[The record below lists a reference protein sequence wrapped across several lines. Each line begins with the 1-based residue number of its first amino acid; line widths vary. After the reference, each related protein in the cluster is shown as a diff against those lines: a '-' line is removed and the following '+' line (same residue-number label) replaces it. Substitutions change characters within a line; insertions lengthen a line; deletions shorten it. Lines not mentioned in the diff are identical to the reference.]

1 MKPLHAVVVGGGP
14 SGLYFAYLLKK
25 SSPASRVAV
34 IEQNAPDATFGFG
47 VVLAD
52 RGLERLEQA
61 DAESYRQFIRRMH
74 RNKNQLIHH
83 GDDAILVDSTGY
95 GGAISRLSLLT
106 VLKGLCEQVGVEL
119 HFSTRVQI
127 LPEADLVIGADGVN
141 SMLRTADGSDFGLR
155 AEKLT
160 NWFAWYGTRARFDT
174 PALNFRRYGGGHF
187 VAHYYPYSDDM
198 GTFVAEC
205 DARTWS
211 RLGLGAMAD
220 DERRR
225 LVEEIFADA
234 LQGQPLISNKSIWR
248 NFVAAGTERWYL
260 GNRVLLGDAL
270 NSAHFS
276 IGSGTRIAMEDSIA
290 LWEAVAASDTLP
302 QALERFERERRPAK
316 QKLLK
321 AARASYLWYEGFADK
336 MEALAPMDFVYDF
349 MTRTGRMDDAR
360 LREQHPQFMARYES
374 CSTLPSK
381 S

>member
-1 MKPLHAVVVGGGP
+1 MKPLHASVVGAGP
-14 SGLYFAYLLKK
+14 AGLYLAYLLKK
-25 SSPASRVAV
+25 SSPASRLQV
-34 IEQNAPDATFGFG
+34 IEQNAADATFGFG

-61 DAESYRQFIRRMH
+61 DAQSYREFTRRMH

-83 GDDAILVDSTGY
+83 RDEAILVDSTGY
-95 GGAISRLSLLT
+95 GGAISRLALLT
-106 VLKGLCEQVGVEL
+106 ILRQLCEQVGVEL
-119 HFSTRVQI
+119 QFSTRLQSI
-127 LPEADLVIGADGVN
+127 PEADLVIGADGVN
-141 SMLRTADGSDFGLR
+141 SVVRTAQGSDFGLR

-174 PALNFRRYGGGHF
+174 PALNFRRYAGGHF
-187 VAHYYPYSDDM
+187 VAHYYPYSDEM

-205 DARTWS
+205 DASTWS
-211 RLGLGAMAD
+211 RLGLGAMTD
-220 DERRR
+220 DERQH
-225 LVEEIFADA
+225 LMEQIFAEA

-248 NFVAAGTERWYL
+248 NFVAVNAERWHS

-290 LWEAVAASDTLP
+290 LWEALNASDTVP
-302 QALERFERERRPAK
+302 RALEGFERERRPAK

-321 AARASYLWYEGFADK
+321 AARASYLWYEGFAGK
-336 MEALAPMDFVYDF
+336 MEAMAPMDFVYDF

-360 LREQHPQFMARYES
+360 LRRQHPQFMRRHES
-374 CSTLPSK
+374 CLTSPSK

>member
-1 MKPLHAVVVGGGP
+1 MKPLHATVVGGGP

-25 SSPASRVAV
+25 SSPASRVEV

-52 RGLERLEQA
+52 RGLERLEHA
-61 DAESYRQFIRRMH
+61 DAESYRQLIRRMH
-74 RNKNQLIHH
+74 RNKNQIIYHR
-83 GDDAILVDSTGY
+83 GEAILVDSTGY
-95 GGAISRLSLLT
+95 GGAISRLALLT
-106 VLKGLCEQVGVEL
+106 VLKGVCEQVGVEL
-119 HFSTRVQI
+119 RFSTRVQSI
-127 LPEADLVIGADGVN
+127 PDADLVVGADGVN
-141 SMLRTADGSDFGLR
+141 SAVRTAEGSDFGLR
-155 AEKLT
+155 VEKLT

-174 PALNFRRYGGGHF
+174 PALNFREHRGGHF
-187 VAHYYPYSDDM
+187 VAHYYPYSDEM

-211 RLGLGAMAD
+211 RLGLGAMTD
-220 DERRR
+220 DERQR
-225 LVEEIFADA
+225 LMEEIFADA

-248 NFVAAGTERWYL
+248 NFVAASTERWHS

-290 LWEAVAASDTLP
+290 LWEALAASATVP
-302 QALERFERERRPAK
+302 QALERFEHERRPAK

-321 AARASYLWYEGFADK
+321 AARASYLWYERFAEK
-336 MEALAPMDFVYDF
+336 MDALAPLDFTYDF

-360 LREQHPQFMARYES
+360 LRRQHPQFMKRYES

>member
-1 MKPLHAVVVGGGP
+1 MKPLHAAVVGGGP
-14 SGLYFAYLLKK
+14 AGLYFAYLLKK
-25 SSPASRVAV
+25 SSPASRVTV
-34 IEQNAPDATFGFG
+34 VEQNAPDATFGFG

-61 DAESYRQFIRRMH
+61 DAESYRGFIGRMH
-74 RNKNQLIHH
+74 RNKNQLVYH
-83 GDDAILVDSTGY
+83 GDDAIMVDSTGY

-106 VLKGLCEQVGVEL
+106 MLRGLCDDAGVEL
-119 HFSTRVQI
+119 HFATRMQRI
-127 LPEADLVIGADGVN
+127 PDADLVVGADGVN
-141 SMLRTADGSDFGLR
+141 SVVRTAEGSDFGLR

-174 PALNFRRYGGGHF
+174 PALNFRKHQGGHF

-205 DARTWS
+205 DARSWS

-220 DERRR
+220 AERQR
-225 LVEEIFADA
+225 LMETIFADA
-234 LQGQPLISNKSIWR
+234 LKGERLISNKSIWR
-248 NFVAAGTERWYL
+248 NFVAAGTERWYS

-290 LWEAVAASDTLP
+290 LWEALEASEAVP
-302 QALERFERERRPAK
+302 QALERFERERRPTK

-321 AARASYLWYEGFADK
+321 AARASYLWYEAFADK
-336 MEALAPMDFVYDF
+336 MQAMAPLDFVYDF

-360 LREQHPQFMARYES
+360 LREQHPQFMRRYEA